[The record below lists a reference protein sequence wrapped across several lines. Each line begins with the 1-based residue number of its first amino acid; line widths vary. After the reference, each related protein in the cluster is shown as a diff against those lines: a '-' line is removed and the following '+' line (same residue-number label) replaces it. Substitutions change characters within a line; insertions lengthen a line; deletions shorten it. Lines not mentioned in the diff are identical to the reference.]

1 MTLILYNIFTFGDEH
16 QGQSQQITGGGGT
29 MAGAIMNMGGAN
41 MTGVGSGAMRR
52 ANMTGGKGDQWDELA

>member
-1 MTLILYNIFTFGDEH
+1 
-16 QGQSQQITGGGGT
+16 